1 MIKKSEILIIKR
13 YLRPK
18 KKEGILKII
27 SFFSFLGIAI
37 GVATLI
43 IVMSVMSGFRKD
55 LIDKL
60 LTFQPHV
67 VVENVKNYQDLKKDL
82 KNIAIQNNIKI
93 VKANLTNFGE
103 ALLITKNK
111 NKGIVIKGYLKNEL
125 EKLDYIS
132 KNIVSG
138 NINSL
143 DNQIGIGADLAENFN
158 LKIGD
163 SLTLLSNNTESTPF
177 GVIPKQ
183 YTHKIAF
190 IFNSGL
196 AEFDTNYIVANLE
209 ILKNFSKKKLNQL
222 EIRLDNAESSIILV
236 NLVKNI
242 LKNNNIY
249 SWVEYNKT
257 FYDALKVERN
267 VMFIILTLIIIVA
280 AFNIISGLTIL
291 VKNKTKEIAILKS
304 IGFNNGSIKRIF
316 FLTGSMIG
324 ILGTATGIAIGVLF
338 SFYIENIRK
347 FLSEILKIEIFPS
360 EIYFLSKMP
369 SQIEVSTILYISLFS
384 LLITFGASIFP
395 ALKAA
400 NTDPIESLRYE

>member
-67 VVENVKNYQDLKKDL
+67 VVENVKNYQDLRKDIE
-82 KNIAIQNNIKI
+82 NIANQNNIKI
-93 VKANLTNFGE
+93 VKANLTNLGE

-111 NKGIVIKGYLKNEL
+111 SKGIVIKGYLKNEL
-125 EKLDYIS
+125 EKLNYIS

-138 NINSL
+138 NINNL

-369 SQIEVSTILYISLFS
+369 SQIEVGTILYISIFS

-400 NTDPIESLRYE
+400 NTDPIKSLRYE